1 MRNYIYLFV
10 IFLFSGNLIAQS
22 EFSLYNLN
30 QSVGQA
36 NKLNPAF
43 HSNQEVILGF
53 PALSSMHFQMNT
65 GAFSFDNIFS
75 ENTNGAYDVDWDKLS
90 GNLKD
95 QNYFSFNADVQLFAL
110 ALNFKKNHFSFA
122 INEKASAVFSI
133 TDDIANLLIYGNGD
147 AKILGEKISFNNMVS
162 NQMAYHEIALG
173 YAREISDKLTVGLT
187 MKYLAGIGFAKV
199 KGLNGY
205 ALTSNDSVYF
215 EHNGFSVLSADGFDF
230 EGDKSYFNSFSSNSK
245 GFALDLGA
253 QYKINDEMKIS
264 AAITDLGSI
273 KWKGNTKEYQ
283 FDPVNYSF
291 SGFEIEKLINNN
303 ASSDETFNNE
313 TDSLETLMDPIEL
326 AGLTY
331 KTKLS
336 ANVYLGFNYEFHPS
350 HHIGT
355 NIHAAMLPKN
365 VRTAFSVYYNYKA
378 KKNFDALV
386 NMSVREGSGVGLG
399 LGTSVELGS
408 LQLYMVTES
417 LNSLFKPSKA
427 HILDARFGINFV
439 FGKHFDETNN
449 SRNTQL
455 Q

>member
-10 IFLFSGNLIAQS
+10 IFLFSGNLVAQS

-30 QSVGQA
+30 HSLGQA

-43 HSNQEVILGF
+43 HSNQEVVLGF
-53 PALSSMHFQMNT
+53 PAMSSMHFQLNT

-75 ENTNGAYDVDWDKLS
+75 ENANGAYDMDWDKLS

-147 AKILGEKISFNNMVS
+147 AKILGKKISFNSMVS

-230 EGDKSYFNSFSSNSK
+230 EGDKSYFNSFSSQNN
-245 GFALDLGA
+245 GFAFDLGA
-253 QYKINDEMKIS
+253 QFKINDKMKVS

-273 KWKGNTKEYQ
+273 KWKENTEESQ
-283 FDPVNYSF
+283 FNPVHYSF
-291 SGFEIEKLINNN
+291 SGFEIKKIINN
-303 ASSDETFNNE
+303 SESDETFNNE
-313 TDSLETLMDPIEL
+313 LDSLETLMDPFERE
-326 AGLTY
+326 GLSY
-331 KTKLS
+331 KTKLN
-336 ANVYLGFNYEFHPS
+336 ANMYLGFNYKLHPS
-350 HHIGT
+350 HNVGV
-355 NIHAAMLPKN
+355 NIHAAMLPEN
-365 VRTAFSVYYNYKA
+365 TRTAYSVYYNYEA
-378 KKNFDALV
+378 RKNFNALV
-386 NMSVREGSGVGLG
+386 NMSVREGNGIGFGLG
-399 LGTSVELGS
+399 ASVESGCF
-408 LQLYMVTES
+408 QLYMTSES
-417 LNSLFKPSKA
+417 LSSIFKPSKA
-427 HILDARFGINFV
+427 SILDARFGINFV
-439 FGKHFDETNN
+439 FGKRFEEK
-449 SRNTQL
+449 SNTENTIQ
-455 Q
+455 